1 MKNEKNLQEDMI
13 NEDFKVYLTSLKE
26 RYNQSTLKEKH
37 KLNEH
42 IKHILETHGNL
53 DTKIIEKDLK

>member
-1 MKNEKNLQEDMI
+1 MENEKTLQEETI
-13 NEDFKVYLTSLKE
+13 NEDFKVHLNSLKKI
-26 RYNQSTLKEKH
+26 YSQSTLKEKH

-42 IKHILETHGNL
+42 IRHILQIHSNQ